1 MLPRSRFCAARVR
14 ITGKGTNK
22 VMPGNALMFLRMIVL
37 TIALSGCA
45 QGPTAP
51 PGACQASFQP
61 SGEAGVIVRIRSV
74 VVIDGHA
81 DLGPAQTTGD
91 ILSGDAANDLHERQM
106 LDVRTNEL
114 EPGRRPQGGAIYTVR
129 LGCGGIVR
137 AFEDI
142 PQRFHIGQTVLASFG
157 GAAILLAPASP

>member
-1 MLPRSRFCAARVR
+1 
-14 ITGKGTNK
+14 
-22 VMPGNALMFLRMIVL
+22 MFLRMIVL

-45 QGPTAP
+45 QGPTTPA
-51 PGACQASFQP
+51 GACQASFQP
-61 SGEAGVIVRIRSV
+61 SGDAGVIVRIRSV

-142 PQRFHIGQTVLASFG
+142 PQRFQIGQTVLASFG
-157 GAAILLAPASP
+157 GVAILLAPASP